1 MVDVFCDDTNC
12 RWYQEGCCGRCVIN
26 ICDGECEDFEDYH
39 DDIEWQ
45 TPYWK
50 RMGSVGKQYKVKF
63 FGKKIERD
71 GIVFFVDTNSE
82 YATCTEEASG
92 LSAGCLCDL
101 NEELVEKIKSWLA
114 TDHPDLPPLD
124 SLPEGA
130 YRGGKLIPVETQK
143 GETEDGKNDIRDDL
157 GHA

>member
-1 MVDVFCDDTNC
+1 MVDVFCDDTSC
-12 RWYQEGCCGRCVIN
+12 RWYQEGCCGRGVIN

-71 GIVFFVDTNSE
+71 GIAFFVDTNSE

-92 LSAGCLCDL
+92 LNAGKLCDL
-101 NEELVEKIKSWLA
+101 DGERIEKVRDFMSKRH
-114 TDHPDLPPLD
+114 DDLPPIE
-124 SLPEGA
+124 SLPTA
-130 YRGGKLIPVETQK
+130 VHKNGKIIPVEKMK
-143 GETEDGKNDIRDDL
+143 GED
-157 GHA
+157 